1 MINFNWTMDKTKTIA
16 ALFDFDGVVMDTE
29 SQYTIYWNEVG
40 RVYHPEM
47 ENFGLMIKGQTL
59 AQIYDRYFKGMDA
72 AQAEIT
78 VGLNKFESEMK
89 YEYVPGV
96 ADFMKEL
103 RNNGVK
109 IAIVTSS
116 NEKKM
121 ANVYSAHP
129 ELKSLVDRILTAE
142 MFTRSKPAPDCFLLG
157 AEVFET
163 VPANC
168 VVFEDSF
175 HGLQAG
181 TSAQMAVVGLST
193 TNPAEA
199 IKDKCNLVIPDFTGF
214 TYQDMISLLEK

>member
-1 MINFNWTMDKTKTIA
+1 MDKTKTIA

-29 SQYTIYWNEVG
+29 SQYTIYWNEIG
-40 RVYHPEM
+40 RKYHPDI
-47 ENFGLMIKGQTL
+47 ENFGLIIKGQTL
-59 AQIYDRYFKGMDA
+59 TQIYGRFFNGMEA
-72 AQAEIT
+72 EQAEIT
-78 VGLNKFESEMK
+78 RGLNKFESEMK

-96 ADFMKEL
+96 AGFMKEL
-103 RNNGVK
+103 RDNGVK

-157 AEVFET
+157 AEVFGT
-163 VPANC
+163 VIDNC

-181 TSAQMAVVGLST
+181 KAAGMKVVGLST
-193 TNPAEA
+193 TNPKEA
-199 IKDKCNLVIPDFTGF
+199 IIDKCDIVVPDFTDF
-214 TYQDMISLLEK
+214 TYSDVISLLDK

>member
-1 MINFNWTMDKTKTIA
+1 MDKTKTIA

-40 RVYHPEM
+40 KQYHPKI
-47 ENFGLMIKGQTL
+47 ENFGLLIKGQTL
-59 AQIYDRYFKGMDA
+59 SQIYDRFFKGMDA
-72 AQAEIT
+72 EQAEIT
-78 VGLNKFESEMK
+78 KGLDKFESEME

-96 ADFMKEL
+96 VEFMKEL

-121 ANVYSAHP
+121 SNVYSSHP
-129 ELKSLVDRILTAE
+129 ELKGLVDRILTAE

-157 AEVFET
+157 AKVFDT
-163 VPANC
+163 VPENS

-181 TSAQMAVVGLST
+181 KSAGMLVVGLST
-193 TNPAEA
+193 TNSKEA
-199 IKDKCNLVIPDFTGF
+199 IKDKCDVVIPDFSNF
-214 TYQDMISLLEK
+214 TFSDLISLLNK

>member
-1 MINFNWTMDKTKTIA
+1 MDKTKTIA

-40 RVYHPEM
+40 HKYHPKT
-47 ENFGLMIKGQTL
+47 ENFGLIIKGQTL
-59 AQIYDRYFKGMDA
+59 AQIYDRHFKGMDA
-72 AQAEIT
+72 VQAEIT
-78 VGLNKFESEMK
+78 AGLNKFESEMK

-96 ADFMKEL
+96 AEFMKEL
-103 RNNGVK
+103 RENGVK

-121 ANVYSAHP
+121 SNVYSAHP
-129 ELKSLVDRILTAE
+129 ELKDLVDRILTAE

-157 AEVFET
+157 AEVFGT
-163 VPANC
+163 VADNC

-181 TSAQMAVVGLST
+181 KAAGMKVVGLST
-193 TNPAEA
+193 TNSKEA
-199 IKDKCNLVIPDFTGF
+199 IIGKCDMVIPDFTDF
-214 TYQDMISLLEK
+214 TYSDVVSLLDK

>member
-1 MINFNWTMDKTKTIA
+1 MDKTKTIA

-40 RVYHPEM
+40 RKYHPEI
-47 ENFGLMIKGQTL
+47 ENFGLLIKGQTL
-59 AQIYDRYFKGMDA
+59 TQIYDRYFKGMDV

-78 VGLNKFESEMK
+78 DGLNKFESEMK

-96 ADFMKEL
+96 AEFMKEL
-103 RNNGVK
+103 RQNGVK

-121 ANVYSAHP
+121 ANVYLLHP
-129 ELKSLVDRILTAE
+129 ELKDLVDRILTAE

-157 AEVFET
+157 AQVFDTIPE
-163 VPANC
+163 NC

-193 TNPAEA
+193 TNPKEA
-199 IKDKCNLVIPDFTGF
+199 IKDKCNLVIPDFTNF
-214 TYQDMISLLEK
+214 AYNDIIMLLGK

>member
-1 MINFNWTMDKTKTIA
+1 MDKTKTIA

-40 RVYHPEM
+40 RIYHPEM
-47 ENFGLMIKGQTL
+47 ENFGLLIKGQTL
-59 AQIYDRYFKGMDA
+59 VQIYDRYFKGMDA

-78 VGLNKFESEMK
+78 AGLNKFESEMK

-121 ANVYSAHP
+121 ANVTEFLRQRCSPARNRHRTVSCLVRRS
-129 ELKSLVDRILTAE
+129 LKQFLPTVW
-142 MFTRSKPAPDCFLLG
+142 FSKIRF
-157 AEVFET
+157 
-163 VPANC
+163 
-168 VVFEDSF
+168 
-175 HGLQAG
+175 
-181 TSAQMAVVGLST
+181 MACRQEHRHKWQLW
-193 TNPAEA
+193 
-199 IKDKCNLVIPDFTGF
+199 D
-214 TYQDMISLLEK
+214 